1 MLTEIIFKAFW
12 RSMSWP
18 GLEHGTGIVLVGIEN
33 TAEEVRV
40 SVERQSM
47 WKEMS
52 I

>member
-12 RSMSWP
+12 RSMLWP
-18 GLEHGTGIVLVGIEN
+18 GLEHGTGIILVGIEN
-33 TAEEVRV
+33 IAEEVRV

-47 WKEMS
+47 RKEMS